1 MLIELIWVIVAASV
15 FMSLFWYSVLDREE
29 VDVEGYPEPSR
40 FPSISVLLPAYN
52 EEETLRESIES
63 VLGQDYPSDKIQP
76 IVIDDGSEDR
86 TAEIAQEFVD
96 RGEATLLQQEN
107 QGKGVAL
114 NTGLEEAS
122 GDIVAVQDAD
132 SVIALDAY
140 RKMVGHFEE
149 DSIAAVIA
157 GIKPLDCETLLQ
169 KVQRVEYLL
178 GIVYRRLMASINTL
192 YVTPGALSMYRRETV
207 EELGG
212 FDEETLTEDLEI
224 AMRLRHQGYDLGMSA
239 TAITFTE
246 FPRRFMELMRQR
258 VRWYRGLISNTW
270 KYRGMMT
277 REDRQL
283 FGSFQMP
290 ANLLFPTIGLLAAGI
305 MAYGIGQALFDII
318 LHLSAVGLSINLVPS
333 EIELQKLVLGLDLK
347 IYFPLLVGLM
357 LSGGLVYIAHQVTD
371 EDLQDPLS
379 LAVFFICYAM
389 ILSIFWSIAIV
400 KELRGAEL
408 TW

>member
-15 FMSLFWYSVLDREE
+15 FMSLFWYSVLDKDD

-63 VLGQDYPSDKIQP
+63 VLDQDYPDDRVQP

-96 RGEATLLQQEN
+96 QGEATLLQQHN

-132 SVIALDAY
+132 SVIAPDAY
-140 RKMVGHFEE
+140 RKMVGHFEQ

-192 YVTPGALSMYRRETV
+192 YVTPGALSMYRRETI
-207 EELGG
+207 EDLGG

-224 AMRLRHQGYDLGMSA
+224 AMRLRHRGYDLGMSA

-270 KYRGMMT
+270 KYREMMT
-277 REDRQL
+277 RDDRKL

-290 ANLLFPTIGLLAAGI
+290 ANLLFPTIGLTAAGI
-305 MAYGIGQALFDII
+305 MAYGIGQVLFD
-318 LHLSAVGLSINLVPS
+318 LLVHLSVVGLDISLVPS
-333 EIELQKLVLGLDLK
+333 QLQPQKLVLGLDLK
-347 IYFPLLVGLM
+347 IYFPLLVGLV
-357 LSGGLVYIAHQVTD
+357 LSGGLVYISHRVTD
-371 EDLQDPLS
+371 ERIQNPLS

-389 ILSIFWSIAIV
+389 ILSIFWSIALV
-400 KELRGAEL
+400 KELRGSEL

>member
-15 FMSLFWYSVLDREE
+15 FMSLFWYNVLDRND
-29 VDVEGYPEPSR
+29 VDVADHPEPTE

-52 EEETLRESIES
+52 EEETLAEAIRS
-63 VLGQDYPSDKIQP
+63 VLGQEYPDEKIQP
-76 IVIDDGSEDR
+76 IIIDDGSEDG
-86 TAEIAQEFVD
+86 TAAIAREFAD
-96 RGEATLLQQEN
+96 RGEVTLIQQQN

-114 NTGLEEAS
+114 NTGLAAAT

-132 SVIALDAY
+132 SVIAHDAY
-140 RKMVGHFEE
+140 RKMVGHFET

-157 GIKPLDCETLLQ
+157 GIKPLACDTLLQ
-169 KVQRVEYLL
+169 QVQRVEYLL

-207 EELGG
+207 EDLGG

-224 AMRLRHQGYDLGMSA
+224 AMRLRNEGHDLGMTA

-246 FPRRFMELMRQR
+246 FPSRFRTLLRQR
-258 VRWYRGLISNTW
+258 VRWYRGLIANTW

-277 REDRQL
+277 SDDREL

-305 MAYGIGQALFDII
+305 MAYGIGQALFD
-318 LHLSAVGLSINLVPS
+318 LAVHLSAVGFSFDLIPQ
-333 EIELQKLVLGLDLK
+333 LQPRKLLLGIDLK
-347 IYFPLLVGLM
+347 IYFPLLVGLL

-371 EDLQDPLS
+371 EDIRNPAS

-400 KELRGAEL
+400 RELRGSEL